1 VRRDGETRRM
11 MKVSSEERW
20 GHKKNDKGIK

>member
-11 MKVSSEERW
+11 IRISSEERW
-20 GHKKNDKGIK
+20 GNKKNVEDIK